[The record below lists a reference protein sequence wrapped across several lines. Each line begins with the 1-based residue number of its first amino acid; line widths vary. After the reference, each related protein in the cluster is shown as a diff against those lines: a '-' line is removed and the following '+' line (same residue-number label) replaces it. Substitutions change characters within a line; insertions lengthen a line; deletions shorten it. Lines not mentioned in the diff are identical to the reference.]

1 MTGRLKLKWVQ
12 YALGCSAPGVPGE
25 ATGSEASTAWGN
37 PRVFH
42 AVGPLVQKLKL
53 KRQKGSWDSMCRGHL
68 DRIVKDEVG
77 KDAESWSSSHG
88 GHSGRTAKARVSAGQ
103 GMQVRVSWAA
113 LGC

>member
-1 MTGRLKLKWVQ
+1 M
-12 YALGCSAPGVPGE
+12 
-25 ATGSEASTAWGN
+25 
-37 PRVFH
+37 FH

-53 KRQKGSWDSMCRGHL
+53 KRQKGSWGSTCRGHL
-68 DRIVKDEVG
+68 DRTAKDGVG

-88 GHSGRTAKARVSAGQ
+88 GYSGRTAKARVSAGQ